1 MVFYEN
7 VTINEIAESMCKQKD
22 HEFDRLQRRS
32 SRMIT
37 GVNAIELK
45 GQKMRNNVWWVYNII

>member
-7 VTINEIAESMCKQKD
+7 VTINEIAEYMCKQKD

-32 SRMIT
+32 SRMIA
-37 GVNAIELK
+37 GVNAVQLK
-45 GQKMRNNVWWVYNII
+45 IQKNEK